1 MITLL
6 LEDNDD
12 DRYWKLQCDSCKYTI
27 TYGYSREI
35 EDWEFRKKLY
45 VFHRKTLLF
54 LLQTQLNTV

>member
-35 EDWEFRKKLY
+35 EDWEFRKNFMSFTEKHY
-45 VFHRKTLLF
+45 CSSCKR
-54 LLQTQLNTV
+54 N